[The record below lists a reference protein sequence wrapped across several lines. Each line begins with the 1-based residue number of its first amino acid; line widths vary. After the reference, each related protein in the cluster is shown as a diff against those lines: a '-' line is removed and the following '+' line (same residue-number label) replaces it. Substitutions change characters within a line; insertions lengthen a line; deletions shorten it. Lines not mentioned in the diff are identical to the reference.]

1 VRHLHILGIAEP
13 SSFGVH
19 SPAARCYAA
28 NLVGAPSSPAPIP
41 QKGPHDPRFSPF
53 LLTPRALVPGFW
65 GLPLSSGARKQRRHR
80 SRFATSHE

>member
-41 QKGPHDPRFSPF
+41 QKGPHDPRFSHVPSDSQGFGSGF
-53 LLTPRALVPGFW
+53 L
-65 GLPLSSGARKQRRHR
+65 GLPLISGTR
-80 SRFATSHE
+80 

>member
-1 VRHLHILGIAEP
+1 MRHLHILGIAEP

-41 QKGPHDPRFSPF
+41 QKGPHDPRFSHVPSDSQGFGSGF
-53 LLTPRALVPGFW
+53 L
-65 GLPLSSGARKQRRHR
+65 GLPLISGTR
-80 SRFATSHE
+80 